1 MSQKQISYEPI
12 GALTPHPRNPRKHS
26 RAQIWAIAKSI
37 ETFEFNAPILIDK
50 DRQIVAGHGRFEAAK
65 LLGLEKVPVIFL
77 EHLSPT
83 QTRAYMLA
91 DNKLTDRSSWDDST
105 LAVHLKELSELVLDF
120 DIEAT
125 GFEAPEID
133 VRIQSLENTDAAHKA
148 DEFDPAQGPAISE
161 LGDVWILGPNRLYC
175 GNALDSKS
183 YATLF
188 ERETA
193 AVAFTDPPYNVP
205 MDGHV
210 SGNGRITH
218 REFAMASGEMSE
230 AEFTDFLTTSLSH
243 ICAYTAPGAL
253 IYGCMDWRHMGE
265 MLAAGRTSGC
275 DLRNVC
281 VWVKSNGGLGSLY
294 RSRHEL
300 VFVFGNGKEPH
311 LNNVQMGRFGR
322 NRTNVWNYPGVNT
335 FGRGD
340 DLDLHPTVK
349 PIQLIADVILD
360 CTKRNDIVLDPFL
373 GSGSTLLAAERA
385 NRRGYG
391 IELDPLYVDTAVER
405 WQKMTGQK
413 AHNRFG
419 ETYDMI
425 KNRRRDNP

>member
-1 MSQKQISYEPI
+1 MSQNPISYDPI
-12 GALTPHPRNPRKHS
+12 AALTPHPRNPRKHS
-26 RAQIWAIAKSI
+26 RAQIQAIAKSI
-37 ETFEFNAPILIDK
+37 KAFGFNAPILIDK

-83 QTRAYMLA
+83 QVRAYMVA
-91 DNKLTDRSSWDDST
+91 DNKLTDRSSWDDAT
-105 LAVHLKELSELVLDF
+105 LAVHLKELLELVPDF

-125 GFEAPEID
+125 GFELPEID
-133 VRIQSLENTDAAHKA
+133 FRILSLEDTESANEV
-148 DEFDPAQGPAISE
+148 DEFEPAQAPAVSVIDDLWA
-161 LGDVWILGPNRLYC
+161 LGRHRLYC
-175 GNALDSKS
+175 GNALDCKS
-183 YATLF
+183 YAALF
-188 ERETA
+188 ENETA
-193 AVAFTDPPYNVP
+193 AAAFTDPPYNVP
-205 MDGHV
+205 IDGHV

-218 REFAMASGEMSE
+218 REFPMASGEMSE

-335 FGRGD
+335 FARD

-349 PIQLIADVILD
+349 PIQLVADVILD

-425 KNRRRDNP
+425 KTRRRDNP